1 MNSDSPN
8 QRGPAR
14 VTPARVR
21 SGSRHPVRSR
31 LGPAGPRAIGAVGSA
46 LPSHGRGHQFESGI
60 AHHELALSPRRTSR
74 TDDAARPPP
83 VRIARDPARTPRAA
97 SRRCARCRAG
107 RRRPTTARPC
117 ESHGPVPM
125 LRKSRSPSCD
135 LLVSR
140 TAKTRSASRR
150 PIDQNRAVLA
160 ASVVLGVGHPGPD
173 DLTGVGIA
181 VDVGRIADPQSIG
194 AGRGDLDGRRHR
206 PARPIASGRGSAG
219 ADGRA
224 GRGLRR
230 GRGLK
235 RREIAPR
242 SPLRSVTLRH

>member
-60 AHHELALSPRRTSR
+60 AHHELPLSPRRTSR
-74 TDDAARPPP
+74 TDDEARPRPA
-83 VRIARDPARTPRAA
+83 RTARDPARTPRGAC
-97 SRRCARCRAG
+97 RRCARCRAA
-107 RRRPTTARPC
+107 RRRPTMVSPANPRAR
-117 ESHGPVPM
+117 SRW

-140 TAKTRSASRR
+140 TAKTLSASLATH
-150 PIDQNRAVLA
+150 DQNGAVLA
-160 ASVVLGVGHPGPD
+160 ASVVLGVGHPRPD

-181 VDVGRIADPQSIG
+181 VDVGRIADPQPIG
-194 AGRGDLDGRRHR
+194 PGRVDLDGRR
-206 PARPIASGRGSAG
+206 IAG
-219 ADGRA
+219 AADRIGSRRRRRRRCGSRA
-224 GRGLRR
+224 GGAAR
-230 GRGLK
+230 K

-242 SPLRSVTLRH
+242 SPLRSVTLRP